1 MRKSAADGPRAPRRV
16 QYNARL
22 GAMARHV
29 HTFCR
34 VCEPSCGLLAEVE
47 GDEITRLRPDRE
59 HPVTRGFAC
68 HKGLAGLD
76 IHRDPDRLDQP
87 QRRGPGG
94 RFAEISWET
103 AVREIAERVTSLRD
117 AHGPDAIGFYLGNPL
132 AFNALAGPAIGAF
145 IAQLGSRRVFS
156 SGTQDCANKFAG
168 AEAVFGTSTL
178 HPIPDLDHTHHLLV
192 FGSNPRVSHMSFL
205 SIADP
210 MRRLREAVARGAV
223 VRHVNPRRCESSG
236 PGSGE
241 TVPIRPDTDL
251 YLLAAMLCEIE
262 RSGRVDPAARERGRH
277 LDELFAFVRRYPPER
292 VAPVTGIP
300 ADRIRALAREFA
312 DAPSA
317 AVHMST
323 GVNMGRQGTLAY
335 WLLFMLSFAT
345 GNLDRRGGNLYSPGF
360 YPAPR
365 AGRHDP
371 RRSFFE
377 SPWGR
382 IRRIRGSLPGNLLA
396 DMIEARDEPLRA
408 LFVVA
413 GNPLLS
419 IGGGERLREALASL
433 DLLVVVDL
441 YRNATGELAHYALP
455 AADMLERPDINL
467 CGLGMQHRPFVQ
479 YTDAVVAPRAGRRE
493 EWWIFRELGRA
504 LGFASPAGEGDPA
517 SLWGR
522 TDHMLAHAGLSIEA
536 LRRAPHGTALLPT
549 PEPGRLYD
557 EWLQTPDR
565 KLDCCPE
572 LFAEALERAEVI
584 FEQLQAEPA
593 GRLKLISRR
602 DDRMHNSW
610 YHNVERFKRGRA
622 GRNPLHLHPDDARA
636 HGVGEGER
644 VRVKSGSG
652 ELLAPVALDDT
663 LMPGVAAMTHGWGN
677 GRSDG
682 LRVAR
687 RHPGV
692 NANALLPSGPGSF
705 EPLSNQAFM
714 TGIPIWI
721 ERAPDGAP

>member
-1 MRKSAADGPRAPRRV
+1 MTRR
-16 QYNARL
+16 
-22 GAMARHV
+22 V

-34 VCEPSCGLLAEVE
+34 VCEPSCGLVAEVE
-47 GDEITRLRPDRE
+47 GGEIARLRPDRE
-59 HPVTRGFAC
+59 HPVTEGFAC

-76 IHRDPDRLDQP
+76 IHRDPDRLDHP
-87 QRRGPGG
+87 ERRGDDG
-94 RFAEISWET
+94 RWRAIGWDTATAEI
-103 AVREIAERVTSLRD
+103 AGRVAELRD

-145 IAQLGSRRVFS
+145 VSQLGSRRVFS

-168 AEAVFGTSTL
+168 AEAVFGSSTI
-178 HPIPDLDHTHHLLV
+178 HPIPDVDHTHHLLV

-210 MRRLREAVARGAV
+210 MRRLREAVKRGAV
-223 VRHVNPRRCESSG
+223 VRHVNPRRIESSG

-241 TVPIRPDTDL
+241 TVPIRPDTDV

-262 RSGRVDPAARERGRH
+262 RAGGVAEEVVERHGRNAPG
-277 LDELFAFVRRYPPER
+277 LFEFARRYPPER

-300 ADRIRALAREFA
+300 AERIRALAREFA
-312 DAPSA
+312 EAPSA

-335 WLLFMLSFAT
+335 WLLFMLSFVT
-345 GNLDRRGGNLYSPGF
+345 GNLDRRGGNFYSLGF

-365 AGRHDP
+365 AGRIDP
-371 RRSFFE
+371 RRTFFD

-396 DMIEARDEPLRA
+396 DMIEDAEAPLRA

-433 DLLVVVDL
+433 ELLVVVDL
-441 YRNATGELAHYALP
+441 YRNATGSLAHYALP
-455 AADMLERPDINL
+455 AADMLERADINL

-479 YTDAVVAPRAGRRE
+479 FSEAVVPPRAERRE
-493 EWWIFRELGRA
+493 EWWIFARLARA
-504 LGFASPAGEGDPA
+504 LGFEAAPGADGD
-517 SLWGR
+517 LWGR
-522 TDHMLAHAGLSIEA
+522 TDHMLAHSGLSIDD
-536 LRRAPHGTALLPT
+536 LRRAPHGTAVL
-549 PEPGRLYD
+549 PEPAPGRFFE
-557 EWLQTPDR
+557 EWIQTPDR
-565 KLDCCPE
+565 RVDCCPA
-572 LFAEALERAEVI
+572 LFGEALERAEALFV
-584 FEQLQAEPA
+584 ELADEPA
-593 GRLKLISRR
+593 DSLKLISRR

-622 GRNPLHLHPDDARA
+622 GSNPLYLHPDDARDRGIA
-636 HGVGEGER
+636 EGDSAR
-644 VRVKSGSG
+644 VTSADG
-652 ELLAPVALDDT
+652 ELVAAVALDAT

-677 GRSDG
+677 RESEG

-714 TGIPIWI
+714 TGIPIRVT
-721 ERAPDGAP
+721 RAGDGAS